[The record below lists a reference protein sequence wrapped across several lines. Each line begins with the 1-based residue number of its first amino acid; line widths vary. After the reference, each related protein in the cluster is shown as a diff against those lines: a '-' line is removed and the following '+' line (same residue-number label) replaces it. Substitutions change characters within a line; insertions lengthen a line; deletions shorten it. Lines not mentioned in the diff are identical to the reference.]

1 MKKKP
6 TKDTLASMEFLDG
19 ALDDYADGYPS
30 ENTEAFYETL
40 KVIRQ
45 TQNKGEVPEEA
56 YKALGVLRGYGS
68 IEYGYY
74 LANIHYYL
82 YADCLE
88 FQLSGAHKK
97 SVNERIKFFLENADP
112 SGLTGRGW
120 FPLNFPFAYLHF
132 LEGFYGRYRQESMD
146 EPLGALMNLC
156 NLVDRYGDSL
166 EKEIVALARPIL
178 EGYWVQKCIA

>member
-6 TKDTLASMEFLDG
+6 TKDTLTSMEFLDE
-19 ALDDYADGYPS
+19 LLEDYVEGYPS

-40 KVIRQ
+40 KMIRQ
-45 TQNKGEVPEEA
+45 AQNRGEVPEKV
-56 YKALGVLRGYGS
+56 YKALGALRGHES

-82 YADCLE
+82 FADCLE
-88 FQLSGAHKK
+88 FQFSETYKK

-112 SGLTGRGW
+112 SGLAGRGW

-156 NLVDRYGDSL
+156 SLVDRYGDSL
-166 EKEIVALARPIL
+166 EKEIVELARRII
-178 EGYWVQKCIA
+178 EGHIE